1 MNKIT
6 KIILSTII
14 TILSL
19 IWLWFCDFDLKINS
33 ISLSDWWNTV
43 SLFSN
48 PKINIDIYN
57 NWPDNIVNN
66 GNIWGGFIRCQ
77 EMWSQ
82 NTIFNSSSMSTFI
95 VNNGTNMIAG
105 NLELPMT
112 LTQTPRTIE
121 IKCIVN
127 EGWQFN
133 GSFTSNESNYDNNS
147 STFSFNVEQVS
158 RFDISLDRSIEP
170 IRQNLD
176 ASESNSMLWWWDSV
190 KNFIFKKL
198 MNVITPLV
206 IVVWI
211 IIWIIWA
218 YRLMFSSSAEE
229 TKNWVQLIVY
239 WIIWI
244 IIILSAKYIWSVIFE
259 DIFQSGNTIA
269 LNWVDISTQLYEKI
283 AYPFIKIVVYLALWW
298 LFVVIA
304 AKAFSFITKWDESSP
319 KKAATIIWWST
330 IWMLIIIW
338 AKQIVEAI
346 YGKKSEVLNT
356 SAQNLWEIGTGLLAD
371 KNIPLLYSVINW
383 VMWLTSL
390 VVLVII
396 IFQTFQILTNPE
408 KADNRQKIWKSIIYI
423 FVWILIIWA
432 GYLLTNFLVIN

>member
-19 IWLWFCDFDLKINS
+19 IGLGFCDFDLKINS
-33 ISLSDWWNTV
+33 ISLSDGGNTV

-57 NWPDNIVNN
+57 NGPDNIVNN
-66 GNIWGGFIRCQ
+66 GNIGGGFIRCQ
-77 EMWSQ
+77 EMGSQ

-127 EGWQFN
+127 EGGQFN

-176 ASESNSMLWWWDSV
+176 ASESNSMLGGGDSV

-206 IVVWI
+206 IVVGI
-211 IIWIIWA
+211 IIGIIGA

-229 TKNWVQLIVY
+229 TKNGVQLIVY
-239 WIIWI
+239 GIIGI
-244 IIILSAKYIWSVIFE
+244 IIILSAKYIGSVIFE

-269 LNWVDISTQLYEKI
+269 LNGVDISTQLYEKI
-283 AYPFIKIVVYLALWW
+283 AYPFIKIVVYLALGG

-304 AKAFSFITKWDESSP
+304 AKAFSFITKGDESSP
-319 KKAATIIWWST
+319 KKAATIIGWST
-330 IWMLIIIW
+330 IGMLIIIG

-356 SAQNLWEIGTGLLAD
+356 SAQNLGEIGTGLLAD

-383 VMWLTSL
+383 VMGLTSL

-408 KADNRQKIWKSIIYI
+408 KADNRQKIGKSIIYI
-423 FVWILIIWA
+423 FVGILIIGA